1 MRIAEDSVPQDV
13 SVFENLR
20 VSVQSAVCIVQ
31 INVSLFIEA
40 AELTIA
46 KVVDITGG
54 LEGGIGLQK
63 FS

>member
-1 MRIAEDSVPQDV
+1 VRIAEDSVPEDV
-13 SVFENLR
+13 SVFENLKVR
-20 VSVQSAVCIVQ
+20 VQSAAGIVQ
-31 INVSLFIEA
+31 INVSLFIET
-40 AELTIA
+40 AELTLA